1 MKKLIVNF
9 EIRPPAKDEPR
20 KAYNERF
27 DECVTLLE
35 EEMETFGGEVVEQL
49 RQLGYVFVEFEEETQ
64 CSEAQEYLE
73 DCDYIKSV
81 LHDTKFE
88 NNA

>member
-9 EIRPPAKDEPR
+9 EIRPPGKDEPR

-49 RQLGYVFVEFEEETQ
+49 RQLGYVFVEFEEDAQRE
-64 CSEAQEYLE
+64 EAQEYLE

-81 LHDTKFE
+81 IEDKRFE
-88 NNA
+88 